1 MEPSSMVVGAP
12 FQVWTAPTGTAFPL
26 ITATP
31 GVAWEQLGINGNK
44 SMHED
49 GITVRHPQTVNR
61 IRPLGSTGPIKA
73 VRADEDMEI
82 EFTLLDLTLEAYSA
96 ALSQQ
101 TVVDTGGEKT
111 LAPYRGFTIPE
122 VALLA
127 RGPSPYDETLNM
139 QYEIPRAYTEGAPE
153 VVFVKADVAGLQFLF
168 VALSDPDA
176 DEGEEFGRIVAG
188 DPTLTS

>member
-1 MEPSSMVVGAP
+1 MVVGAP

-31 GVAWEQLGINGNK
+31 SASWTLLGINGNK
-44 SMHED
+44 SIHED

-73 VRADEDMEI
+73 VRQDEDMEI
-82 EFTLLDLTLEAYSA
+82 EFTLLDLTLEMYSN

-101 TVVDTGGEKT
+101 AVVDTGGERT
-111 LAPYRGFTIPE
+111 LAPYRGFIIPE
-122 VALLA
+122 VSLLA
-127 RGPSPYDETLNM
+127 RGPSPYDETLDM
-139 QYEIPRAYTEGAPE
+139 QYQVPRCYTEGAPE
-153 VVFVKADVAGLQFLF
+153 ISFVKADVAGLMFLY
-168 VALSDPDA
+168 VALADPDA
-176 DEGEEFGRIVAG
+176 DEGEEFGVIVAG

>member
-1 MEPSSMVVGAP
+1 MVVGAP
-12 FQVWTAPTGTAFPL
+12 FQVWTASVGTAFPL
-26 ITATP
+26 ITAAP
-31 GVAWEQLGINGNK
+31 AGGWSLLGVNGNK

-82 EFTLLDLTLEAYSA
+82 EFILLDLTLEAYA
-96 ALSQQ
+96 ASLSQQ
-101 TVVDTGGEKT
+101 TVVDTGGERT
-111 LAPYRGFTIPE
+111 LAPYRGFNIPE

-139 QYEIPRAYTEGAPE
+139 QYQVPRCYTEGAPE

-168 VALSDPDA
+168 VALADPDA
-176 DEGEEFGRIVAG
+176 EEGEEFGVIVAG
-188 DPTLTS
+188 DPILTS